1 MKAIIMAGGEGT
13 RLRPLTCSLP
23 KPLVPLLNKPTMA
36 YTVDLLRRAG
46 IYDIGVTLAFEPQK
60 IVREFGASLRYFVED
75 KPLGTAGSVRA
86 ARDFLTETF
95 VVISG
100 DALTDVDLNQAIA
113 FHRRRGAMATMVLC
127 HADDPQPYGGVLI
140 ERDGRVKHFIE
151 KPDWAGVAS
160 DLVNTGI
167 YILEPEVLDLIPEGK
182 YDFGRELF
190 PAMVQQGK
198 PLYGHV
204 MQGYWCDI
212 GDIGAYL
219 GAQWDLL
226 RGRVARPSGQRQLPD
241 TRMGTDVRLE
251 SPCCIGRGCVIG
263 DGAQILAGTVIG
275 DCVYIGPGAVIERS
289 VLWDGASVGAGAHL
303 TGCVITDGVQ
313 IGRGVNVGVRAV
325 VGSGCVVGENAV
337 IADGVRIWPGHQV
350 EDGAAVYANLRW
362 APKRAFACDRS
373 RVSGVFLPEDLCA
386 IGAAFSQSLQIRKLC
401 AGYGAD
407 PHALLPVQAFL
418 AGAASVGVQ
427 PVLSSAQ
434 AAATVFCAAQEGAD
448 AAACFSIQ
456 DGRIAMDL
464 FYHNQRLSPAQA
476 EKIRQ
481 ALAAMDFPRVPYD
494 HISAPLLRDQAQRA
508 YELWKQSIDGGVSE
522 FYGDVDENGG
532 LTLYDPDGR
541 ALSPAVSETLIRRAV
556 SYHSGEGDGLMRTLS
571 YLDPSLALLLLGS
584 YLDKTAR
591 TLGELLLECGA
602 ALDEVSIPCENRL
615 KGTAMRRFLTHARE
629 NGQEYTLGADG
640 VTVRVGGA
648 SARLA
653 PRQNSAAIGVQVRAL
668 SEEFASELMVDTRK
682 VLEQIVA
689 DLQKQ
694 S

>member
-23 KPLVPLLNKPTMA
+23 KTLVPLLNKPTMA

-212 GDIGAYL
+212 GDIGAYY
-219 GAQWDLL
+219 GAQWDLSAQGCPSV
-226 RGRVARPSGQRQLPD
+226 RTAAAARYAQGHGLCSWSRPAVLAADSF
-241 TRMGTDVRLE
+241 
-251 SPCCIGRGCVIG
+251 IG

-275 DCVYIGPGAVIERS
+275 D
-289 VLWDGASVGAGAHL
+289 ASY
-303 TGCVITDGVQ
+303 
-313 IGRGVNVGVRAV
+313 RA
-325 VGSGCVVGENAV
+325 
-337 IADGVRIWPGHQV
+337 
-350 EDGAAVYANLRW
+350 
-362 APKRAFACDRS
+362 
-373 RVSGVFLPEDLCA
+373 
-386 IGAAFSQSLQIRKLC
+386 
-401 AGYGAD
+401 
-407 PHALLPVQAFL
+407 
-418 AGAASVGVQ
+418 
-427 PVLSSAQ
+427 
-434 AAATVFCAAQEGAD
+434 
-448 AAACFSIQ
+448 
-456 DGRIAMDL
+456 
-464 FYHNQRLSPAQA
+464 
-476 EKIRQ
+476 
-481 ALAAMDFPRVPYD
+481 
-494 HISAPLLRDQAQRA
+494 
-508 YELWKQSIDGGVSE
+508 
-522 FYGDVDENGG
+522 
-532 LTLYDPDGR
+532 R
-541 ALSPAVSETLIRRAV
+541 AL
-556 SYHSGEGDGLMRTLS
+556 
-571 YLDPSLALLLLGS
+571 
-584 YLDKTAR
+584 
-591 TLGELLLECGA
+591 
-602 ALDEVSIPCENRL
+602 
-615 KGTAMRRFLTHARE
+615 
-629 NGQEYTLGADG
+629 
-640 VTVRVGGA
+640 
-648 SARLA
+648 
-653 PRQNSAAIGVQVRAL
+653 
-668 SEEFASELMVDTRK
+668 
-682 VLEQIVA
+682 
-689 DLQKQ
+689 
-694 S
+694 